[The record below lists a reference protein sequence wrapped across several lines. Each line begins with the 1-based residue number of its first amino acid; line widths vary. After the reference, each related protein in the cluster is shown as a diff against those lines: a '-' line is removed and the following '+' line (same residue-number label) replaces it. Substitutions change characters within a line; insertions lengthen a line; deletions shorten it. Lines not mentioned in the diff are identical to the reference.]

1 MRRAPGDARVP
12 AVRLVFFSVF
22 ALLTNAAGG
31 ETECYCDGWYST
43 NTRTLLYPT
52 ESATALI
59 VPGMS
64 YFGTK
69 STTVNGME
77 CMPWADVFEACTAG
91 FQDNE
96 IELRSSLM
104 SVWEIFDGGPH
115 TQYGDVAFMTQD
127 LLHYMTPDPF
137 GIRGD
142 VLRPS
147 PFDDDENLV
156 GGHNHCR
163 LVPEAGFL
171 GPRLVPRGPFCFVDT
186 SDSSADH
193 FTRDDGW
200 LFSNFLTD
208 ALREK
213 CPQVT
218 PVPCGI
224 SRCEPDA
231 APGSAVTCSRSA
243 ADNGGAVSAQ
253 LLMANGGMEL
263 WEMRSNRNGVMRD
276 VALTRNPPDTWAD
289 VTYQTYP
296 DFDPDASYPEG
307 ANPSEPRFWDL
318 CLYTPETLEDMD
330 IGYNATTDALS
341 GMLHEIGALTLCD
354 PVYPRARGI
363 TLSQVSSG
371 RDDGVS
377 GPSSAARMGFMRV
390 NDTAS
395 LKAENGAM
403 ASMVPGA
410 VHIARAWVRCAR
422 GSSTVALVVSKLPRD
437 APVVAQDIPVSMMHH
452 DAMTNLSVAG
462 ESTSNTHRC
471 DVDTSAYTSQSDAPE
486 SASGWVQLEVAVSST
501 EAEHDI
507 TMQVI
512 VHSHSSDAAVVIDDA
527 SWEVETGTSP
537 TPGSGSDDSN
547 AEWVFLTTCA
557 GGGGGGVSY
566 TDAHKCSSDPTRL
579 FYRLRE
585 MGGVP
590 VAHETVH
597 AMVLIGY
604 QSVRCRRPE
613 LDVVSQAECPFL
625 SEASLPHL
633 SADDVRAYMDTLSD
647 NELASAMRWDDE
659 RVRGPGVRS
668 NLAVEILRAGLP
680 EAIELGVVR
689 VVDAPEYGKLTDVG
703 ILSTVGP
710 SPLRGI
716 LWHAMSSTTSF
727 KAKNPFTREW
737 RLCGDHA
744 QRRAAACDLLSLE
757 SHIMNCEVLPALIQ
771 IPGWEDLVSFDGTYT
786 TQGYFSQPVLVS
798 GRIEAVPF
806 ANYQARTQRRF
817 SLNAL
822 SETYLLPLREH
833 FKSEL
838 LDGTHLCFSTFHQFY
853 ERFDTI
859 PSELDVPLENAQQL
873 ITERCMGIRRGYL
886 EATFRLLLPQSA
898 PSGKRCKTFEDT
910 PYDSTTWIDGRYM
923 GERNISR
930 GRELFR
936 GFYVWA
942 VGIATSLAAST
953 CFLFAAFRRR
963 AARRSAKSPQV
974 LPFSRRTLLK
984 SRTLQFIGQGGES
997 EVYLS
1002 EIVLALGEKKHIAT
1016 KMFYKAST
1024 AKAEISF
1031 YERLPRHDNILSV
1044 HGCYYNS
1051 RAKRH
1056 CLAMTLFKHDNMRE
1070 SMITKAFPRH
1080 GPFVHRTLSGVIGAL
1095 GAMHANGMAHGDL
1108 KLDNVLLS
1116 CECAGDAECACLRTH
1131 SPSVCAKLSDFAM
1144 ARQGTL
1150 MGVSSANING
1160 TMMYVPPERVEYD
1173 AGAHGPD
1180 FYHRGDVYALG
1191 LMTWEMLHYL
1201 HNGEVVSCAEAIM
1214 PGVRSAQDVLIRISS
1229 GKFVPPCE
1237 FLSEPVRRYLK
1248 KCWHFQPSKR
1258 FHCGNDARKEWAT
1271 LEEEV
1276 TALVLPDALAS
1287 DVVSV
1292 RVDAQ

>member
-1 MRRAPGDARVP
+1 
-12 AVRLVFFSVF
+12 
-22 ALLTNAAGG
+22 
-31 ETECYCDGWYST
+31 
-43 NTRTLLYPT
+43 
-52 ESATALI
+52 
-59 VPGMS
+59 
-64 YFGTK
+64 
-69 STTVNGME
+69 
-77 CMPWADVFEACTAG
+77 
-91 FQDNE
+91 
-96 IELRSSLM
+96 
-104 SVWEIFDGGPH
+104 
-115 TQYGDVAFMTQD
+115 
-127 LLHYMTPDPF
+127 
-137 GIRGD
+137 
-142 VLRPS
+142 
-147 PFDDDENLV
+147 
-156 GGHNHCR
+156 
-163 LVPEAGFL
+163 
-171 GPRLVPRGPFCFVDT
+171 
-186 SDSSADH
+186 
-193 FTRDDGW
+193 
-200 LFSNFLTD
+200 
-208 ALREK
+208 
-213 CPQVT
+213 
-218 PVPCGI
+218 
-224 SRCEPDA
+224 
-231 APGSAVTCSRSA
+231 
-243 ADNGGAVSAQ
+243 
-253 LLMANGGMEL
+253 
-263 WEMRSNRNGVMRD
+263 
-276 VALTRNPPDTWAD
+276 
-289 VTYQTYP
+289 
-296 DFDPDASYPEG
+296 
-307 ANPSEPRFWDL
+307 
-318 CLYTPETLEDMD
+318 MD

-341 GMLHEIGALTLCD
+341 GMLHKIGALTLCD

-471 DVDTSAYTSQSDAPE
+471 DVDTSAYTSRSDAPE

-689 VVDAPEYGKLTDVG
+689 VVDGPNYNLHLSSASNPNIGTSPTAG
-703 ILSTVGP
+703 IV
-710 SPLRGI
+710 
-716 LWHAMSSTTSF
+716 WHAMSSTSEMKVFDDRTHAWRQCSHHEDLRHVLCYF
-727 KAKNPFTREW
+727 WGEIQFSLGCSMVSSLLDVADWEEYITHEGWMGTLEVVNNHYDTFLEPLVKHFADVNVAGQALCYRSLLAVYEDLARAPESLALEDLDADCAAPLTRSET
-737 RLCGDHA
+737 
-744 QRRAAACDLLSLE
+744 RALLSL
-757 SHIMNCEVLPALIQ
+757 VLPMT
-771 IPGWEDLVSFDGTYT
+771 PPDGMTCVDLSAVDFMTTNPFRHHAHLHASDGAAGDETLLAVAVSIGAVC
-786 TQGYFSQPVLVS
+786 VLAF
-798 GRIEAVPF
+798 GLAV
-806 ANYQARTQRRF
+806 AR
-817 SLNAL
+817 
-822 SETYLLPLREH
+822 
-833 FKSEL
+833 
-838 LDGTHLCFSTFHQFY
+838 
-853 ERFDTI
+853 
-859 PSELDVPLENAQQL
+859 
-873 ITERCMGIRRGYL
+873 MRRGCDAGKPAERDESMAFSSL
-886 EATFRLLLPQSA
+886 DAIS
-898 PSGKRCKTFEDT
+898 PST
-910 PYDSTTWIDGRYM
+910 
-923 GERNISR
+923 
-930 GRELFR
+930 L
-936 GFYVWA
+936 
-942 VGIATSLAAST
+942 TS
-953 CFLFAAFRRR
+953 C
-963 AARRSAKSPQV
+963 ARSS
-974 LPFSRRTLLK
+974 TLLGK
-984 SRTLQFIGQGGES
+984 GAEAEVFLATVTFPGGET
-997 EVYLS
+997 
-1002 EIVLALGEKKHIAT
+1002 KRIAT

-1044 HGCYYNS
+1044 HGCYFDNNAQRWCVAMEYL
-1051 RAKRH
+1051 RH
-1056 CLAMTLFKHDNMRE
+1056 GNVRE

-1080 GPFVHRTLSGVIGAL
+1080 GPFMHRSLSGLMDAL
-1095 GAMHANGMAHGDL
+1095 GALHANGMAHRDL

-1116 CECAGDAECACLRTH
+1116 CECAPEADCACLRTY
-1131 SPSVCAKLSDFAM
+1131 SPSVRAKLSDFAM

-1150 MGVSSANING
+1150 MGVSSANLKG

-1173 AGAHGPD
+1173 PANHQAD
-1180 FYHRGDVYALG
+1180 FYCRGDVYALG
-1191 LMTWEMLHYL
+1191 LMTWEMLHFL
-1201 HNGEVVSCAEAIM
+1201 HSGEVVSCAEAIL
-1214 PGVRSAQDVLIRISS
+1214 PGVRNPQDVLIEISK

-1237 FLSEPVRRYLK
+1237 FLPEPVQRYLR
-1248 KCWHFQPSKR
+1248 KCWHFKPAKR
-1258 FHCGNDARKEWAT
+1258 FKDAREARRVWEKIRADVHAVADKSQILQSSIGSSSKGT
-1271 LEEEV
+1271 DAALLGSTASTNRDLTGV
-1276 TALVLPDALAS
+1276 TTTTAS
-1287 DVVSV
+1287 PVRSSV
-1292 RVDAQ
+1292 